1 MLWDI
6 SSLVSYSVTEIGSRM
21 KKFLLIF
28 LFLANSVFADS
39 NTLLDQSGSD
49 IDLSHKLRTQKAL
62 NLNDAFLIQLYSSWK
77 AKGPLDNKTN
87 EFFQNTVDHYFRT
100 ALVSLQEIKGSENTD
115 LLKANEL
122 YLLFKL
128 GKYQAFLGKWIDH
141 SVNSDFLK
149 SELGFALDQVVSPQ
163 VSRIYLSTGFSLTP
177 SMIEKLAKL
186 ESIPNNTNYSL
197 QALRHLKSGDQA
209 VKWIGKL
216 HKDDYFRVQLAYS
229 AILSYAKQGKIGA
242 SGTLIKKII
251 EPWIEKNNNKED
263 IAFYYLTLGRLLYQA
278 KAFDESLSYYKLIPE
293 SSKYFLEARTE
304 SLWTHLQ
311 KRDFSNSAGELAS
324 LKLSVFSKQFYPEI
338 FLASAIGNTMLCQ
351 FTDAKNS
358 IQGFIKNNKY
368 WGRKIEEALKSE
380 KPDLI
385 KETATTRQMKNQ
397 IKNITSELHYFKT
410 KKIKGYSEDLNLRL
424 AHVKNLLHQETRG
437 QWLNRYK
444 ILDSALYK
452 MKFVRIELLSRM
464 KAVSEG
470 LQKQLA
476 DSDSVSL
483 YQSATLKG
491 NQMSFPNDGMLWG
504 DELFNMSA
512 DVINQCI
519 KGKFYVK

>member
-1 MLWDI
+1 
-6 SSLVSYSVTEIGSRM
+6 M
-21 KKFLLIF
+21 KKLLFIF
-28 LFLANSVFADS
+28 LFIASSAFADS

-49 IDLSHKLRTQKAL
+49 IDLSSKLRTQKAL
-62 NLNDAFLIQLYSSWK
+62 NLNNAFLIQIYSSWK
-77 AKGPLDNKTN
+77 AKGPLDHNTN
-87 EFFQNTVDHYFRT
+87 QFFQNTVDHYYRT
-100 ALVSLQEIKGSENTD
+100 ALVGLQKVESNKIDD

-128 GKYQAFLGKWIDH
+128 GHYQTFLGKWIEH
-141 SVNSDFLK
+141 SATTSFLQ
-149 SELGFALDQVVSPQ
+149 SELGFALDQVVAPH
-163 VSRIYLSTGFSLTP
+163 VSRIYLGTGFSLTET
-177 SMIEKLAKL
+177 MKDQLTKIEK
-186 ESIPNNTNYSL
+186 IPNQTNYSL
-197 QALRHLKSGDQA
+197 QALRHLKSGDKA

-216 HKDDYFRVQLAYS
+216 KKGDYFRVQLAYS

-251 EPWIEKNNNKED
+251 EPWIEQNNNKED

-278 KAFDESLSYYKLIPE
+278 KAFNESLAYYKLIPE

-311 KRDFSNSAGELAS
+311 KRDFSKSAGELAS
-324 LKLSVFSKQFYPEI
+324 LKMSVFSKQFYPEI
-338 FLASAIGNTMLCQ
+338 FLASAIGHTMLCQ
-351 FTDAKNS
+351 FTDAKKS
-358 IQGFIKNNKY
+358 IHGFIKSNKY
-368 WGRKIEEALKSE
+368 WGKKIEEALKSP
-380 KPDLI
+380 KPELI
-385 KETATTRQMKNQ
+385 KATATTRQMENQ
-397 IKNITSELHYFKT
+397 IKNINVELSYFKN
-410 KKIKGYSEDLNLRL
+410 KKIVGYDSGLNVRL
-424 AHVKNLLHQETRG
+424 AHVKNLLNQEIRS

-464 KAVSEG
+464 KAVSDG
-470 LQKQLA
+470 LQNQLA
-476 DSDSVSL
+476 GQDSVSR
-483 YQSATLKG
+483 YDSATLKG
-491 NQMSFPNDGMLWG
+491 NQMSFPDDGMPWG

>member
-49 IDLSHKLRTQKAL
+49 IDLSHKLKTQKAL

-100 ALVSLQEIKGSENTD
+100 ALVSLQEINGSENTD

-263 IAFYYLTLGRLLYQA
+263 IAFYYLTLGRLLYLP
-278 KAFDESLSYYKLIPE
+278 K
-293 SSKYFLEARTE
+293 
-304 SLWTHLQ
+304 
-311 KRDFSNSAGELAS
+311 
-324 LKLSVFSKQFYPEI
+324 
-338 FLASAIGNTMLCQ
+338 
-351 FTDAKNS
+351 
-358 IQGFIKNNKY
+358 
-368 WGRKIEEALKSE
+368 
-380 KPDLI
+380 
-385 KETATTRQMKNQ
+385 
-397 IKNITSELHYFKT
+397 
-410 KKIKGYSEDLNLRL
+410 
-424 AHVKNLLHQETRG
+424 
-437 QWLNRYK
+437 
-444 ILDSALYK
+444 
-452 MKFVRIELLSRM
+452 VR
-464 KAVSEG
+464 
-470 LQKQLA
+470 
-476 DSDSVSL
+476 
-483 YQSATLKG
+483 
-491 NQMSFPNDGMLWG
+491 
-504 DELFNMSA
+504 
-512 DVINQCI
+512 
-519 KGKFYVK
+519 

>member
-1 MLWDI
+1 MPWDI
-6 SSLVSYSVTEIGSRM
+6 LNLVSYLATVIGLRM
-21 KKFLLIF
+21 KKLLF
-28 LFLANSVFADS
+28 LFLFTASSIFAGTS
-39 NTLLDQSGSD
+39 TLLDQSGSD
-49 IDLSHKLRTQKAL
+49 IDLTSKLQTQKAL
-62 NLNDAFLIQLYSSWK
+62 NLNNAFLIQIYSSWK
-77 AKGPLDNKTN
+77 ANGPLDIRTN
-87 EFFQNTVDHYFRT
+87 EFFQNTVDHYYRT
-100 ALVSLQEIKGSENTD
+100 ALVGLQKVENKKVSD

-128 GKYQAFLGKWIDH
+128 GHYQTFLGKWIEH
-141 SVNSDFLK
+141 SASTSFLS
-149 SELGFALDQVVSPQ
+149 SELGFALDQVVAPH
-163 VSRIYLSTGFSLTP
+163 VSRIYLATGFSLTETMAQQL
-177 SMIEKLAKL
+177 SKIEA
-186 ESIPNNTNYSL
+186 IPNQINYSL
-197 QALRHLKSGDQA
+197 QALKSLKSGDKA

-216 HKDDYFRVQLAYS
+216 KKGDYFRVQLAYS
-229 AILSYAKQGKIGA
+229 AILSYAKQGKVGA

-251 EPWIEKNNNKED
+251 EPWIEQNNNKED

-324 LKLSVFSKQFYPEI
+324 LKISVFSKQFYPEI

-351 FTDAKNS
+351 FTDAKKS
-358 IQGFIKNNKY
+358 IHGFIKSNKY
-368 WGRKIEEALKSE
+368 WGKKIEAALKSQS
-380 KPDLI
+380 PDLI
-385 KETATTRQMKNQ
+385 RDTATTRQMKNQ
-397 IKNITSELHYFKT
+397 IKNINKEILYFKN
-410 KKIKGYSEDLNLRL
+410 KKITGYSSNLQVRL
-424 AHVKNLLHQETRG
+424 VHVKNLLKLETRS

-464 KAVSEG
+464 KAVSDG
-470 LQKQLA
+470 LQNQLA
-476 DSDSVSL
+476 GQDKISR

-491 NQMSFPNDGMLWG
+491 NQMSFPDDGMPWG

>member
-1 MLWDI
+1 MRWDI
-6 SSLVSYSVTEIGSRM
+6 SSLVFYSVMVIGYKM
-21 KKFLLIF
+21 NKFILIF
-28 LFLANSVFADS
+28 LFSVSAFANTK
-39 NTLLDQSGSD
+39 TLLDQNGSD
-49 IDLSHKLRTQKAL
+49 IDLSGKLRTQKTL
-62 NLNDAFLIQLYSSWK
+62 KLNDAFLIQLYSSWK
-77 AKGPLDNKTN
+77 ARGALDNQSN
-87 EFFQNTVDHYFRT
+87 EYFQNTVDHYYRT
-100 ALVSLQEIKGSENTD
+100 ALVALQKIDSSKRSD
-115 LLKANEL
+115 LVIANEL

-128 GKYQAFLGKWIDH
+128 GHYQAFLGKWIEH
-141 SVNSDFLK
+141 SSSTGFLK
-149 SELGFALDQVVSPQ
+149 SELGFALDQVVAPHA
-163 VSRIYLSTGFSLTP
+163 SRIYLSTGFSLTP
-177 SMIEKLAKL
+177 LMSEKLSKI
-186 ESIPNNTNYSL
+186 EDIPNQTNYSL
-197 QALRHLKSGDQA
+197 QALKYLKSGDKA

-216 HKDDYFRVQLAYS
+216 DKGDYFRVQLAYS

-324 LKLSVFSKQFYPEI
+324 LKLSVFSDQFYPEI

-351 FTDAKNS
+351 FTDAKKS
-358 IQGFIKNNKY
+358 IHGFIKSNKV
-368 WGRKIEEALKSE
+368 WGKKIEAALKSPAP
-380 KPDLI
+380 KLI
-385 KETATTRQMKNQ
+385 RDTATTRQMKNQ
-397 IKNITSELHYFKT
+397 ITNINKELLYFK
-410 KKIKGYSEDLNLRL
+410 KRKITGYSEDLVLRL
-424 AHVKNLLHQETRG
+424 AHAKNLLNQESRS
-437 QWLNRYK
+437 QWMNRYK
-444 ILDSALYK
+444 ILDAALYK
-452 MKFVRIELLSRM
+452 MRFVRIELLSRM
-464 KAVSEG
+464 KAVSDG
-470 LQKQLA
+470 LQKQIA
-476 DSDSVSL
+476 GSDSVSR
-483 YQSATLKG
+483 YQSAVLKG

>member
-6 SSLVSYSVTEIGSRM
+6 SNLVSYLAMEIGFRM
-21 KKFLLIF
+21 KKLLLIF
-28 LFLANSVFADS
+28 LFLSTNVIATT
-39 NTLLDQSGSD
+39 NTLLDQKGSD
-49 IDLSHKLRTQKAL
+49 IDLSSNLRTQKVL
-62 NLNDAFLIQLYSSWK
+62 NLNDPFLIQLYTSWK
-77 AKGPLDNKTN
+77 AKGPIDIKSND
-87 EFFQNTVDHYFRT
+87 FFLNTVNHYYRT
-100 ALVSLQEIKGSENTD
+100 ALVGLQDIKSKESDD

-122 YLLFKL
+122 YLLYKL
-128 GKYQAFLGKWIDH
+128 GHYQTFLGKWIDH
-141 SVNSDFLK
+141 SASTSFLK
-149 SELGFALDQVVSPQ
+149 TELGLALDQVVAPH
-163 VSRIYLSTGFSLTP
+163 VSRIYLGTGFSLTKE
-177 SMIEKLAKL
+177 MEKKLLKIED
-186 ESIPNNTNYSL
+186 IPNQINYSL
-197 QALRHLKSGDQA
+197 QAIKYSKSGDKA

-216 HKDDYFRVQLAYS
+216 KKGDYFRVQLAYS

-251 EPWIEKNNNKED
+251 EPWIEENNNKED

-278 KAFDESLSYYKLIPE
+278 KAFDESLAYYKLIPE

-324 LKLSVFSKQFYPEI
+324 LKMTVFSKQFYPEI
-338 FLASAIGNTMLCQ
+338 FLASAIGHTMLCQ
-351 FTDAKNS
+351 FTDAKKS
-358 IQGFIKNNKY
+358 ILGFIKSNKI
-368 WGRKIEEALKSE
+368 WGKKIEEALKSK
-380 KPDLI
+380 KPTLI
-385 KETATTRQMKNQ
+385 RETATTRQMKNQ
-397 IKNITSELHYFKT
+397 IKNINKELDYFKR
-410 KKIKGYSEDLNLRL
+410 KKISGYDEDLHIRL
-424 AHVKNLLHQETRG
+424 SYVKILLNEEIRS
-437 QWLNRYK
+437 QWSNRYK

-470 LQKQLA
+470 LQNKLA
-476 DSDSVSL
+476 GQDSVSL
-483 YQSATLKG
+483 YQSANLKG
-491 NQMSFPNDGMLWG
+491 NQMSFPDDGMPWG